1 MIFLLEFLEGVP
13 WVCFAIGTFSTMGLC
28 LTICG
33 YGMYLCEPKEASS
46 MELCGKWVVFF
57 GILLALCICIGF
69 CAPRTEIVAMQWTNE
84 QVSQGKMTTEQRTEF
99 LSKYKS
105 KEERSQ

>member
-13 WVCFAIGTFSTMGLC
+13 AVCFAIGSFAAIGLC
-28 LTICG
+28 LTACG
-33 YGMYLCEPKEASS
+33 YSLYLCEPKGESY
-46 MELCGKWVVFF
+46 LKQCGKWVVFF
-57 GILLALCICIGF
+57 GTLIALCICIGC
-69 CAPRTEIVAMQWTNE
+69 CAPRAEIVAMQWTNE

-105 KEERSQ
+105 KK